1 MRAERSVRV
10 ATYSS
15 AARQVLDN
23 LHDRPV
29 AYHPRLA
36 EILGGTDEALF
47 VSQLLFW
54 DGKGS
59 TPGRWIYKTQPEWM
73 RETGLSRYKQLR
85 VRRHLCALGVLQ
97 ERRRG
102 IPARLYYRLDL
113 QALHALIDSRSLPD
127 DGAAEPA
134 QCVEVSPTCV
144 GQDREQDGDTVPVP
158 DGEAVSQPA
167 GADATGQ
174 SPRSPPAITENTA
187 QITTRETADPAFH
200 DPAEVWHKALPEL
213 AGSME
218 RRSYDCWIRPCVLV
232 SIVEEGDGVRATV
245 EAPNEYI
252 VDWLAARLDVV
263 VRRVLS
269 GVLGCPV
276 TVSYALPGDAALA
289 EG

>member
-1 MRAERSVRV
+1 V

-15 AARQVLDN
+15 AAQQVLDN

-36 EILGGTDEALF
+36 EVLGGTDEALF
-47 VSQLLFW
+47 VSQLLYW

-97 ERRRG
+97 EHRRG

-113 QALHALIDSRSLPD
+113 RALNVLVDSRFPPD
-127 DGAAEPA
+127 SDAAAPA
-134 QCVEVSPTCV
+134 QCVEASPTCV
-144 GQDREQDGDTVPVP
+144 GQDREQDGGTVLVP

-187 QITTRETADPAFH
+187 QITTRETADPIFH

-213 AGSME
+213 EGSME

-232 SIVEEGDGVRATV
+232 SIEEEGDGVRATV

-276 TVSYALPGDAALA
+276 TVSYALPGEVPLA